1 MQRCNRCGCDYG
13 GHSMGGPGICPAC
26 DCGYSVEKAREI
38 NNSRDIFISPNAQS
52 DLDELRKQLA
62 EKEAECERLR
72 IESAQEFVNW
82 WIDSDLK
89 YWSVADD
96 RIQRWRK
103 ERAALA
109 VGRS

>member
-1 MQRCNRCGCDYG
+1 MNEDEVK
-13 GHSMGGPGICPAC
+13 I
-26 DCGYSVEKAREI
+26 VREMSTEI
-38 NNSRDIFISPNAQS
+38 TS
-52 DLDELRKQLA
+52 LRTQLA